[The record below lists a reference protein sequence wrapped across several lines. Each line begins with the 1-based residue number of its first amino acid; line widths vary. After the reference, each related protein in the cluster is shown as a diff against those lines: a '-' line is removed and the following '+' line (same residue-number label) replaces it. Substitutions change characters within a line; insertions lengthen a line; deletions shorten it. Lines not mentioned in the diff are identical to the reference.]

1 VPGIVARLR
10 ELGVSVPII
19 GDFHYNGHLLLTKFP
34 DAARLLDKYRI
45 NPGNVGAKRRDEH
58 FATIVEVAITDV
70 SCPDGS
76 VPVLGRT
83 EIVTRGQQVPLPFR
97 VEYDEAAVEA
107 DHRYQAQV
115 RVRVGGRLRWTNDT
129 AVQVLAGGPSVGIVV
144 VVVPVR

>member
-1 VPGIVARLR
+1 MAEIAG
-10 ELGVSVPII
+10 SVVQ
-19 GDFHYNGHLLLTKFP
+19 
-34 DAARLLDKYRI
+34 RQRI
-45 NPGNVGAKRRDEH
+45 ALPSGA
-58 FATIVEVAITDV
+58 IVEVAITDV